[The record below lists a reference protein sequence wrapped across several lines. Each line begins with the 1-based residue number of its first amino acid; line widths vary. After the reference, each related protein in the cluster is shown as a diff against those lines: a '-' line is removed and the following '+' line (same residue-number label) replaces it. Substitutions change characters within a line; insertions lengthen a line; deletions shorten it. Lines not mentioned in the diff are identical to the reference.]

1 MLSLHKLTAGTGYD
15 YLTRQVAAM
24 DSTEK
29 GHTSLADYYDQKGE
43 SPGRWVG
50 SGLAGIDGVVA
61 GDVVTADQMLSLFG
75 LGDHPLA
82 TERLAALDLR
92 ATDRDIKDAMQLGQR
107 YGVYPGMT
115 EFSVELTKRI
125 GDWNLAH
132 GREPGAPVPAEIRAE
147 FRTKVGLEHFRKRF
161 GREPMDARELSGF
174 IVRASRPVRSGVAGY
189 DATFSPVK
197 SVSALWALARPEIST
212 AVERC
217 HDQAVADSLRFMEE
231 LAIYTRRGR
240 NGVRQVKTHGIVAAS
255 FTHRDSRAGDPDL
268 HTHVAIAN
276 RCRRRTTALG

>member
-50 SGLAGIDGVVA
+50 SGLVGIDGVVA

-125 GDWNLAH
+125 GD
-132 GREPGAPVPAEIRAE
+132 
-147 FRTKVGLEHFRKRF
+147 
-161 GREPMDARELSGF
+161 
-174 IVRASRPVRSGVAGY
+174 
-189 DATFSPVK
+189 
-197 SVSALWALARPEIST
+197 
-212 AVERC
+212 
-217 HDQAVADSLRFMEE
+217 
-231 LAIYTRRGR
+231 
-240 NGVRQVKTHGIVAAS
+240 
-255 FTHRDSRAGDPDL
+255 
-268 HTHVAIAN
+268 
-276 RCRRRTTALG
+276 